1 MAQWVKDLALSLQQ
15 FRLMLWLDPWLG
27 NFCMLQVQPKG
38 EKKKSLPL
46 TTIWS
51 GNEA

>member
-27 NFCMLQVQPKG
+27 NFCMLQVQPKPG
-38 EKKKSLPL
+38 WGGGGSAFDYNLE
-46 TTIWS
+46 W
-51 GNEA
+51 E